1 MRKLTLLLAGL
12 LCLGACSA
20 HLKSAVKEGAI
31 APQFNDTLTDDEY
44 LWVRGFGA
52 ANPAHQSDSQRRIL
66 SREAAIAHAYQRA
79 TEVIYGANLES
90 NVQIVDAVSEGSTIH
105 TSSSGILNDMEL
117 VSTEYLDDGGCTVI
131 MRISREKL
139 QATGFN
145 PQTQENN

>member
-1 MRKLTLLLAGL
+1 MRKIAVLLIGL
-12 LCLGACSA
+12 FCLGACSA
-20 HLKSAVKEGAI
+20 HMKSAVKNGTI
-31 APQFNDTLTDDEY
+31 APQFADTLTDDEY

-105 TSSSGILNDMEL
+105 TSASGVLNDMEL

-139 QATGFN
+139 QAAGYN
-145 PQTQENN
+145 PSAQETN